1 MPLWTE
7 IADRVYVRRY
17 EPLDI
22 SITLIAGDGGL
33 LLVDT
38 RCNPREAK
46 EIQTDATGLG
56 LGDIT
61 RVVNTHAHY
70 DHSFGNSVFAPTA
83 TIYGHAG
90 IPAHFATWEAPRLDA
105 WRHSPDAQP
114 QYDWHG
120 VELVAPSELIAA
132 TTELDLG
139 NRVVRL
145 IPLGP
150 GHTDTDLVV
159 QVPDAGAWIVGDVI
173 EESGPPMYGSGSF
186 PLDWPVQVHALAE
199 LMGDGDLV
207 VPGHGAVVNASF
219 VHDQAGV
226 LAQVATGIRSS
237 FSRSEPLELVVDRIV
252 SETGLPDAH
261 VEAAVYRGYTLL
273 AGSDGGR

>member
-7 IADRVYVRRY
+7 IADRVYLRRY

-22 SITLIAGDGGL
+22 SITLIRGTDGL

-38 RCNPREAK
+38 RCNPREAQ
-46 EIQTDATGLG
+46 EIRADVAGLG
-56 LGDIT
+56 FGDIT

-83 TIYGHAG
+83 TLYGHTR
-90 IPAHFATWEAPRLDA
+90 IPEHFVDFEAPRLEA
-105 WRHSPDAQP
+105 WNADPAAQP

-120 VELVAPSELIAA
+120 VELVAPTELIAVD
-132 TTELDLG
+132 TELDLG

-145 IPLGP
+145 LPLGP

-159 QVPDAGAWIVGDVI
+159 HVPDAHTWIVGDVI

-186 PLDWPVQVHALAE
+186 PLDWPEQVHALAE
-199 LMGDGDLV
+199 RMGNDDIV
-207 VPGHGAVVNASF
+207 VPGHGAPVTARF
-219 VHDQAGV
+219 VHDQGGV
-226 LAQVATGIRSS
+226 LQKVATGIRSS
-237 FSRSEPLELVVDRIV
+237 FSRSEPLELVIDRLA
-252 SETGLPDAH
+252 SDTGLPEEI

-273 AGSDGGR
+273 AGTSGAR